1 MTVAY
6 NHDLFTASLLN
17 NNNIDSHDTARLDI
31 ETELA
36 GIDFGLLCKIR
47 KM

>member
-6 NHDLFTASLLN
+6 NHDLFTASLSN